1 MSPRKGSGPSM
12 LLVVAAGKWRRL
24 HAKERMVA
32 ADMWAAHLEI
42 QAWRAACRSI
52 PCCIPRSSITVNS
65 PRGSFSS
72 SFALIPKSL
81 HFSSSIL
88 LITVSSFCFNEATF
102 FCLLLVL
109 LFHRLSMLLA
119 GGDELFNCVR
129 NLLLRPF
136 LVVGHV
142 WERFPTECGH
152 CL

>member
-12 LLVVAAGKWRRL
+12 LVVVEAGKWRRL

-42 QAWRAACRSI
+42 QAWRAPCRSI

-65 PRGSFSS
+65 PRESFSS

-88 LITVSSFCFNEATF
+88 LTTVSQLGDL
-102 FCLLLVL
+102 FCLLLAL
-109 LFHRLSMLLA
+109 LFHRLSMFLA

-136 LVVGHV
+136 
-142 WERFPTECGH
+142 PCGGT
-152 CL
+152 CLGAFSH